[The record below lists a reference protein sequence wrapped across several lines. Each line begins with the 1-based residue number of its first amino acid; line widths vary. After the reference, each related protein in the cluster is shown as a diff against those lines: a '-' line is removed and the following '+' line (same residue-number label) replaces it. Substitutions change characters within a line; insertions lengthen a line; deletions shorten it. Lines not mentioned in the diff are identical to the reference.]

1 LVTAKVRSERLQGVM
16 SYVTQV
22 EFAEIVRDTPLM
34 ASVETSPD
42 DNTRVSDVIFYIV
55 FAAFVIAMTV
65 ALVATSTDDLLLTD
79 PIGIARGT
87 MACGRT

>member
-1 LVTAKVRSERLQGVM
+1 MVTANVRSERLQGVM

-22 EFAEIVRDTPLM
+22 EFVEILRDTPLV

-42 DNTRVSDVIFYIV
+42 HKTRVSDVIFYIV

-65 ALVATSTDDLLLTD
+65 ALVATSTDDLLLAD
-79 PIGIARGT
+79 PISIARGT
-87 MACGRT
+87 MAWGRT

>member
-1 LVTAKVRSERLQGVM
+1 MVAANVRSERLRRVM

-22 EFAEIVRDTPLM
+22 EFVEIVRDTPLV

-42 DNTRVSDVIFYIV
+42 HKTRVSDVIV

-65 ALVATSTDDLLLTD
+65 ALVTTSTDDLSLTD
-79 PIGIARGT
+79 PISMAKGT
-87 MACGRT
+87 MAWGRT